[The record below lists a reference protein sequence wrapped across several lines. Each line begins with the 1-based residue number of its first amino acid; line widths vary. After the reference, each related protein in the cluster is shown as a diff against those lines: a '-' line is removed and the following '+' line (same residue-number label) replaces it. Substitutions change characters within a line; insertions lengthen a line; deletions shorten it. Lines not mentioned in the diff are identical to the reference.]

1 MGAACCGS
9 RDQTVKGS
17 TTDTNNINNID
28 IVGYGSGM
36 KKAYSSAGN
45 IAGDD
50 CEKFNSAFASNDIKE
65 MIRLLSSKQSVD
77 PLEEPLH
84 PWAEQPKTVGA
95 LAATQLAFLANADNQ
110 SGTKTN
116 KDEIRKQGGIE
127 ALVTYLDSTEQDRY
141 ESGVVSLSFLSLE
154 SDITCHMLLELDII
168 EKLSKLFR
176 SKKENMRSAIGCTLR
191 NVYVL
196 NEDTRRKF
204 IKEGALKEFIDL
216 LKLSDTEGSI
226 DMIFEALF
234 NVDDLITVNNEV
246 VPEFADALKAAGVLP
261 LLTALYSC
269 PDAEVVDLARSINE
283 KIDAVMTES

>member
-1 MGAACCGS
+1 MGCCCCFS
-9 RDQTVKGS
+9 RDKAVEVVDT
-17 TTDTNNINNID
+17 TTDNINNID
-28 IVGYGSGM
+28 TIGYGM
-36 KKAYSSAGN
+36 NKAYSSAGN
-45 IAGDD
+45 TAGDD
-50 CEKFNSAFASNDIKE
+50 CEKINSAFMSNDIKE
-65 MIRLLSSKQSVD
+65 IIILLDSNQPVDALED
-77 PLEEPLH
+77 PLH
-84 PWAEQPKTVGA
+84 KWAEQPKTVGA
-95 LAATQLAFLANADNQ
+95 MAATQLAFLANVDNR
-110 SGTKTN
+110 SSTKTN
-116 KDEIRKQGGIE
+116 KDEIIKQGGIE